1 MFSVLNR
8 TEELSDL
15 ATQTIDLIVVG
26 GGITGAGI
34 ALDAAERGMKV
45 ALFEKNDFAS
55 GTSSKSTKLIHGG
68 LRYLKNL
75 EFGLVKEVGLERA
88 IVHRNARHIVLAEK
102 MLLPIVKNGS
112 LNKFFT
118 NMALWVYDFL
128 AQVDTNERRKML
140 DKEQTIK
147 EEPLLYEKGKNL
159 IGGGLYYE
167 YRSDDARLSIE
178 VLKKA
183 KELGALAFNYIEVED
198 FLYEEGKIKGV
209 QLKDHKSNKNFQL
222 KAHTI
227 VNATGPWVDSLR
239 KKDKSLEKKRLLLT
253 KGVHLVVK
261 QQHFPIKHA
270 LYFDTPDKRMIFA
283 IPRAGKTYIGTTDT
297 IYNQDIEKPQ
307 VSKEDADYLLKSVN
321 KMFPSIKLKANQ
333 IESSWAGLRPLIYED
348 GKSAGEVSRKDEI
361 FNSPTGL
368 ITIAGG
374 KLTGYRKM
382 AEKTVDLVRL
392 RLLKQTGKNFGDSNT
407 KTLKL
412 SGGKF
417 HQNEDITDLI
427 IQLSGEAKQ
436 IGLEMHHIK
445 EWVYRYGSNSPEL
458 LEIAYNEFRNIEKN
472 PEKLMLLAELIYGI
486 QHEMVCTISDF
497 YIRRTSRLFFDRE
510 NIAKHLDFIL
520 LELSTRLKLDKV
532 AIEKQKEDFLAQYN
546 MAVDFI

>member
-8 TEELSDL
+8 AKELNCL
-15 ATQTIDLIVVG
+15 KTQPIDLIVVG

-183 KELGALAFNYIEVED
+183 KELGALAFNYIEVKD

-321 KMFPSIKLKANQ
+321 KMFPSIKLKAKQ

-382 AEKTVDLVRL
+382 AEKTVNLVRL

>member
-8 TEELSDL
+8 TEELSSL
-15 ATQTIDLIVVG
+15 TTQTIDLIVVG

-270 LYFDTPDKRMIFA
+270 LYFDTPDRRMIFA

-307 VSKEDADYLLKSVN
+307 VSKEDTDYLLKSVN

-532 AIEKQKEDFLAQYN
+532 AIEKQKEEFLAQYN

>member
-8 TEELSDL
+8 TEELSSL
-15 ATQTIDLIVVG
+15 TTQTIDLIVVG

-198 FLYEEGKIKGV
+198 FLYEKGKIKGV

-270 LYFDTPDKRMIFA
+270 LYFDTPDRRMIFA

-307 VSKEDADYLLKSVN
+307 VSKEDTDYLLKSVN

-532 AIEKQKEDFLAQYN
+532 AIEKQKEEFLAQYN